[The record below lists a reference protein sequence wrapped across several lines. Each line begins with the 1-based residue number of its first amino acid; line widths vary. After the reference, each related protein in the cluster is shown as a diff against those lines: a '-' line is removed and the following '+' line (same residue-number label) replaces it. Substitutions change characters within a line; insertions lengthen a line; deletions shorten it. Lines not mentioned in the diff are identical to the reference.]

1 MISLSL
7 TQSLLACCLV
17 LLGGRFLTKK
27 VSFLAR
33 YSVPDSIVGGLI
45 FAIITQ
51 ALAAFGGIQIYL
63 ETTIKP
69 TFLLLFFGCIGL
81 TADLKLLA
89 RGGSRLI
96 ALLLVLVPFLFLQN
110 IVGLSLAYLLDM
122 HPLMGLIGGTI
133 TLVGGHGTGAAY
145 AARFADINNIQN
157 ITALAMT
164 SATIGLVFGGVL
176 GGPISE
182 WLIKRHKITTPF
194 ESGEHN
200 RGDSLPKKDFI
211 DVKPIAESSDFITS
225 LCVALITLAG
235 GSYLSKL
242 VGSTTV
248 SLPNF
253 LWCLGIGILI
263 RNIGP
268 FVKLKL
274 NDKATEILG
283 TVMLSL
289 FLGFT
294 MMTLDLASAAKLAG
308 PLAFI
313 LLIQSIVCSLYCCL
327 VVFKALK
334 RDYEATVMSGA
345 FCGIGLGTTATAIA
359 NMQAI
364 TNRHGHA
371 PQAFIVIPLT
381 GAFLVDIMNVIV
393 LTMMIS
399 LPFIGGV

>member
-7 TQSLLACCLV
+7 IQSLLACCLV
-17 LLGGRFLTKK
+17 LLSGRYLTKRITI
-27 VSFLAR
+27 LAK

-45 FAIITQ
+45 FATMTQ
-51 ALAAFGGIQIYL
+51 ILSAWCGIQIYL
-63 ETTIKP
+63 DTAIKP
-69 TFLLLFFGCIGL
+69 TFLLLFFGCVGL
-81 TADLKLLA
+81 TANLKLLA
-89 RGGSRLI
+89 KGGSKLI
-96 ALLLVLVPFLFLQN
+96 VLILVLAPFLLIQN
-110 IVGLSLAYLLDM
+110 IVGLGLANLLDM

-145 AARFADINNIQN
+145 AARFADFNNIQN

-182 WLIKRHKITTPF
+182 WLIKRYKIVTPKQQ
-194 ESGEHN
+194 GIKAKTD
-200 RGDSLPKKDFI
+200 GDINEKENNIQQITP
-211 DVKPIAESSDFITS
+211 AEFITS
-225 LCVALITLAG
+225 LTVALITLVG
-235 GSYLSKL
+235 GTYLSKL
-242 VGSTTV
+242 VGSSNV

-253 LWCLGIGILI
+253 LWCLAIGII
-263 RNIGP
+263 VRNLGPVIG
-268 FVKLKL
+268 LKL

-289 FLGFT
+289 FLGLT
-294 MMTLDLASAAKLAG
+294 MMTLDLASAARLAG

-313 LLIQSIVCSLYCCL
+313 LVIQSIVCALYCCL

-334 RDYEATVMSGA
+334 KDYESAVMAGA

-364 TNRHGHA
+364 AGRHGNA
-371 PQAFIVIPLT
+371 PQSFIVIPLT

-393 LTMMIS
+393 LTALIS
-399 LPFIGGV
+399 LPCVGGV